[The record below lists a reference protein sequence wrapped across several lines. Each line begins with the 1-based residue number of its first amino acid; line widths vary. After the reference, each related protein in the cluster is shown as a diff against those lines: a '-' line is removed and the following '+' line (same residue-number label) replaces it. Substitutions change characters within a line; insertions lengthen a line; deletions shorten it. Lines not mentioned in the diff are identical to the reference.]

1 MTTVATEAPLLR
13 IDGLVKDFVGTR
25 ALDDVS
31 LEVRPGEIVA
41 VVGHNG
47 SGKSTL
53 VKILDGVYTA
63 DAGAVALG
71 TDDRPV
77 GLHVIHQDLGLA
89 SQLSTIENIGVVSRS
104 RLGGLAPVRAR
115 KERKHAEALL
125 SRFGEP
131 FDVTVPVGTLAPAQR
146 AIVGIARALDGW
158 VHPDNVL
165 ILDEPT
171 EALHASEVEVLFD
184 AVRSLARQ
192 GTGII
197 FISHR
202 LDEVLGLADRIVV
215 LRNGRKVAD
224 EQRAGIEHDR
234 LVEFVT
240 GVTEAEVA
248 AAARQQPDL
257 GDEVL
262 RVHGLRGGSLSG
274 IDLTIAAGE
283 IVGVAGVLGS
293 GRESLP
299 ALVFGSIP
307 GEAEAFDLEGKPY
320 PRRTPAE
327 SIRRG
332 IGFVPG
338 DRATAGSVRLMTARE
353 NVTLPELGTLR
364 TRAGSIHRRRE
375 TEHVERLIERYDV
388 RPPYPERTF
397 AQFSGGNQQKLV
409 FAKWLR
415 NAPRLLL
422 LEEPTQGVD
431 VGAKRAL
438 YEAIEEAAAAGA
450 AVLVCSSEAK
460 ELVRLCHRVIVLR
473 DGSAATELS
482 GATLTENELIKQGY
496 GLAETGES

>member
-1 MTTVATEAPLLR
+1 MQQVATEAPLLR
-13 IDGLVKDFVGTR
+13 IEGLVKDFVGTR

-53 VKILDGVYTA
+53 VKVLDGVYAA
-63 DAGAVALG
+63 DAGDVTLG
-71 TDDRPV
+71 SGEHPV

-89 SQLSTIENIGVVSRS
+89 NQLSTVENIGVVSRS
-104 RLGGLAPVRAR
+104 RLAGLAPVRLR
-115 KERKHAEALL
+115 KEREHARALL

-131 FDVTVPVGTLAPAQR
+131 FDVTVPVSQLAPAQR
-146 AIVGIARALDGW
+146 AIVGIARGLDGW
-158 VHPDNVL
+158 EHPDNVL

-184 AVRSLARQ
+184 AVRSLASQ

-202 LDEVLGLADRIVV
+202 LDEVLGIADRIVV
-215 LRNGRKVAD
+215 LRDGRKVAD
-224 EQRAGIEHDR
+224 EPRAGIEHDR
-234 LVEFVT
+234 LVEYVT
-240 GVTEAEVA
+240 GVTEAEVVE
-248 AAARQQPDL
+248 AARQQQDP
-257 GDEVL
+257 GAEVL
-262 RVHGLRGGSLSG
+262 RVHGLRGGSLTG
-274 IDLTIAAGE
+274 IDLTIGAGE
-283 IVGVAGVLGS
+283 VVGVAGVLGS

-299 ALVFGSIP
+299 ALLFGAIQ
-307 GEAEAFDLEGKPY
+307 GEAEAYDLDGRPY
-320 PRRTPAE
+320 VQRSPAE

-332 IGFVPG
+332 IAFVPG
-338 DRATAGSVRLMTARE
+338 DRAGAGSMRLMTARE
-353 NVTLPELGTLR
+353 NVTLPELRSLS
-364 TRAGSIHRRRE
+364 TRAGTIHRKRE
-375 TEHVERLIERYDV
+375 SRHVESLVERYDV
-388 RPPYPERTF
+388 RPAQPERTF

-431 VGAKRAL
+431 VGAKRAI
-438 YEAIEEAAAAGA
+438 YEAVDEASAAGA

-460 ELVRLCHRVIVLR
+460 ELVRMCHRVIVLR

-482 GATLTENELIKQGY
+482 GSALTENELIKQGY
-496 GLAETGES
+496 GLGDRGES